1 MEPEF
6 LACSCLCGAAEA
18 VQPASS
24 SAGDFVDRGA
34 WGLETLLMLACWKML
49 LPGHFFLGRGNHE
62 CTTCTHM
69 YGFRGELLAKF
80 KSNKDFKVPLSPCT
94 PLRLPPFFGVASL
107 LTAVFSTMACPSVLH
122 ALAGCFLPTLHSDPK
137 QTSTACAGSVC
148 KLQEALLH
156 SAASGFGGGEDACAA
171 WR

>member
-49 LPGHFFLGRGNHE
+49 LPGHFFLVRGNHE

-94 PLRLPPFFGVASL
+94 PLRLPPFFGGCLPPNSCVQHHGLSFRSPRPRRL
-107 LTAVFSTMACPSVLH
+107 LPAN
-122 ALAGCFLPTLHSDPK
+122 
-137 QTSTACAGSVC
+137 
-148 KLQEALLH
+148 
-156 SAASGFGGGEDACAA
+156 SAF
-171 WR
+171 